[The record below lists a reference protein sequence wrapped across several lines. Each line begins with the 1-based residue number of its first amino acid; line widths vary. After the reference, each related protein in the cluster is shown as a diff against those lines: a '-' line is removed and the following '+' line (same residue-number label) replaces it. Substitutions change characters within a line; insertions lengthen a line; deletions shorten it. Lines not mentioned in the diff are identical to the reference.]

1 MPIRVKSSRPA
12 ATAPRRPDAPVF
24 GLPLPPPGWVQK
36 PAGVSLCMIVKN
48 EERFLEKCLAS
59 VADAVDE
66 INIVDTG
73 STDRTVEIAQK
84 FGARIEHHEWRNDF
98 AWARNK
104 SIEMATKRWIFQL
117 DADEEV
123 LPESITALK
132 QLATAP
138 AHLVGVWIR
147 CVNGSNRYHG
157 GGVISHAIV
166 RIFPN
171 DDRIRFHGAIHE
183 FPSLDG
189 SPMSLPAANSPI
201 RIVHYGYLEEVV
213 KERGKYERNM
223 AIVEAD
229 VEREPE
235 EAFHWYNY
243 GMTAHLGGDHDRG
256 VIGLTRM
263 WELCQ
268 KNGMR
273 AFTANGLQTLADIY
287 SERKNQP
294 EIGLEYALE
303 CLKWAPRYANAHFS
317 TGKAY
322 FGLER
327 YEEAREMYS
336 KAIDDGKHLDKQFV
350 VDDEVPVWKAQCEIG
365 STYVAQGDNEKALEW
380 FEKGLANRPNVRPLR
395 ENYAFALERVGRLS
409 EAEQTFRD
417 LYAEFD
423 DEQGTLHLVNY
434 LLRRQK
440 EREAVTIIERRYGD
454 MAKPTAVSMLMAAA
468 AVAERFGWPNVEH
481 YVNLADA
488 VDPQAPEVI
497 AARSRIERSKGD
509 AAVAAQRLKE
519 LFAAQRMEETREGA
533 RDALQRYPGDARI
546 AYFGALA
553 CANLQRKDDALAFL
567 EAVPLQEFGD
577 APAMLKAV
585 LLREKGRDADALRA
599 AEHAAAQNPF
609 NVDAALLRAALLEP
623 LGRLEEAERTLR
635 DASSRGGQRVA
646 VELAGFYLRA
656 GRVED
661 AKRVA
666 NQALA

>member
-1 MPIRVKSSRPA
+1 
-12 ATAPRRPDAPVF
+12 
-24 GLPLPPPGWVQK
+24 
-36 PAGVSLCMIVKN
+36 MIVKN
-48 EERFLEKCLAS
+48 EEQFLEKCLAS

-98 AWARNK
+98 SWARNK

-117 DADEEV
+117 DADEELV
-123 LPESITALK
+123 PESVAALK
-132 QLATAP
+132 QLRNAP
-138 AHLVGVWIR
+138 AHLAGVWIR

-157 GGVISHAIV
+157 TGVISHAIV

-171 DDRIRFHGAIHE
+171 HERIRFHGAIHE
-183 FPSLDG
+183 FPSVDG
-189 SPMSLPAANSPI
+189 SPMALPAANSPI

-273 AFTANGLQTLADIY
+273 AFTANGLQTLADID
-287 SERKNQP
+287 SEHKNQP
-294 EIGLEYALE
+294 DIGIEYALE

-317 TGKAY
+317 TAKAY
-322 FGLER
+322 FGLKR
-327 YEEAREMYS
+327 YEESREMYL
-336 KAIDDGKHLDKQFV
+336 KAIEDGAHLDKQYV

-380 FEKGLANRPNVRPLR
+380 FDKGLANRPNVRPLR
-395 ENYAFALERVGRLS
+395 ENRALALERLGRLS
-409 EAEQTFRD
+409 EAELSFRD
-417 LYAEFD
+417 MYGEFE
-423 DEQGTLHLVNY
+423 DEQATLQLVNY

-440 EREAVTIIERRYGD
+440 ERDAVAVIERRYGEVS
-454 MAKPTAVSMLMAAA
+454 KSTAVSMLLAAA

-488 VDPQAPEVI
+488 VDPDSAEVL
-497 AARSRIERSKGD
+497 AARTRIERSKGD
-509 AAVAAQRLKE
+509 AGLLAQHLSE
-519 LFAAQRMEETREGA
+519 LLAEQRMEEVRVCA
-533 RDALQRYPGDARI
+533 RDGLQRFPGDARL

-553 CANLQRKDDALAFL
+553 CANLQRQDEALTFL
-567 EAVPLQEFGD
+567 NAAPLNEFGD

-585 LLREKGRDADALRA
+585 LLRERGRDAEALQST
-599 AEHAAAQNPF
+599 EHAVAQNPF
-609 NVDAALLRAALLEP
+609 NLDATLLRAALLEST
-623 LGRLEEAERTLR
+623 GRCEEAEGVLR
-635 DASSRGGQRVA
+635 DASSRGGQRAA
-646 VELAGFYLRA
+646 VELAAFYLRA
-656 GRVED
+656 GRLDD

-666 NQALA
+666 DQALA